1 MTKMIFINL
10 PVTDVSRATR
20 FYEALG
26 FTRNPAFSNE
36 QASAMG
42 WSDAIHVML
51 LDHAFYATFTGKP
64 IADAHAA
71 SAALYCLSFD
81 SRDAV
86 DAITEAART
95 AGRMASIGSTAGF
108 GKMRMAGRR
117 SMPSGPVA
125 SSTNPGKASSATS
138 RTFPNCG
145 PQAKLQMDRPCA
157 PFASPH
163 AQPENVR

>member
-1 MTKMIFINL
+1 VTKMIFINL
-10 PVTDVSRATR
+10 PVADVARATR

-86 DAITEAART
+86 DAITAAART
-95 AGRMASIGSTAGF
+95 AGGREVRAIEDQGFMYGGAFEDPDGHTWETMFMAAG
-108 GKMRMAGRR
+108 AEDIIAEQNAIT
-117 SMPSGPVA
+117 PA
-125 SSTNPGKASSATS
+125 SAA
-138 RTFPNCG
+138 
-145 PQAKLQMDRPCA
+145 
-157 PFASPH
+157 
-163 AQPENVR
+163 